1 MRCFLTLILILV
13 SVHGYAEAPY
23 SGGATTVFK
32 KDHNA
37 YSMPAKNLS
46 LISRESFFVGNA
58 FFTNPWVAAPATV
71 STRDGLGPLFN
82 ANACQSCH
90 VKDGR
95 GRPPAEGEAFAS
107 MLIKIGSTTVR
118 QGDSRYGT
126 QFHLLSIPGVEA
138 EGLVNLE
145 WQSYSWTSESGETFH
160 LRKPHYQFSELKYGE
175 LEETSFFGGRTAP
188 AMIGL
193 GLLEAVPEDTLIALE
208 AAQTKLGVSGR
219 INWLYDKMN
228 NQKVAGRFGWKASQP
243 SVKKQAAIAFA
254 EDMGLTSSVVPES
267 NCQPQQLD
275 CLLAPKGGDLE
286 VSDQILELVSFYS
299 STLAVPARRN
309 IEDPTVI
316 AGEARFQQVGCNA
329 CHTET
334 LMTGDQSSI
343 SELRQQEIHPYTDL
357 LLHDLGEDLSDQ
369 NNEGNASGLEW
380 RTAPLWGIGLLQSVN
395 GHQQLLH
402 DGRARGVEEAILW
415 HGGEAKA
422 SRRAYLSLSLEQ
434 RQELLQFVES
444 L

>member
-1 MRCFLTLILILV
+1 MRRFLTLTLFLM
-13 SVHGYAEAPY
+13 SVQGYAEVPY

-32 KDHNA
+32 EDHNA

-46 LISRESFFVGNA
+46 LVSRESFFVGNA
-58 FFTNPWVAAPATV
+58 FFKNPWVAAPATV

-90 VKDGR
+90 IKDGR
-95 GRPPAEGEAFAS
+95 GRPPSEGEAFAS
-107 MLIKIGSTTVR
+107 MLIKIGSTTAQ

-138 EGLVNLE
+138 EGSVSLE
-145 WQSYSWTSESGETFH
+145 WQAYSWTSEAGETFH
-160 LRKPHYQFSELKYGE
+160 LRKPDYQFSKLKYGE
-175 LEETSFFGGRTAP
+175 LDETSVFSGRTAP

-193 GLLEAVPEDTLIALE
+193 GLLEAVPEASLLTLE
-208 AAQTKLGVSGR
+208 AAQAKLGVSGR
-219 INWLYDKMN
+219 IHWVYDKTN
-228 NQKVAGRFGWKASQP
+228 KQRVAGRFGWKASQP
-243 SVKKQAAIAFA
+243 TVKKQAASAFA

-267 NCQPQQLD
+267 NCQPQQVD
-275 CLLAPKGGDLE
+275 CLQAPAGGDPE
-286 VSDQILELVSFYS
+286 VSDQILDLVSFYS

-309 IEDPTVI
+309 SQDAAII
-316 AGEARFQQVGCNA
+316 AGEAKFRQAGCNA
-329 CHTET
+329 CHMET
-334 LMTGDQSSI
+334 LTTGDQSNI
-343 SELRQQEIHPYTDL
+343 TELNRQEIHPYTDL
-357 LLHDLGEDLSDQ
+357 LLHDLGEGLGDQ
-369 NNEGNASGLEW
+369 HNDGDALGVEW
-380 RTAPLWGIGLLQSVN
+380 RTAPLWGIGLLQAVN

-422 SRRAYLSLSLEQ
+422 SRQAYLSLSLEQ

>member
-1 MRCFLTLILILV
+1 MRRLLTLILVLV
-13 SVHGYAEAPY
+13 SVQGYAEAPY

-32 KDHNA
+32 EDHNA

-46 LISRESFFVGNA
+46 LISRESFSVGNS

-90 VKDGR
+90 IKDGR
-95 GRPPAEGEAFAS
+95 GRPPLAGEAFAS
-107 MLIKIGSTTVR
+107 MLIKVGSSISD

-126 QFHLLSIPGVEA
+126 QFHQRSIPGVDA
-138 EGLVNLE
+138 EGSVNLQ
-145 WQSYSWTSESGETFH
+145 WQSTTFTSAAGEVFQ
-160 LRKPHYQFSELKYGE
+160 LRKPYYQFSDLKYGE

-193 GLLEAVPEDTLIALE
+193 GLLEAIPEDTLIALE
-208 AAQTKLGVSGR
+208 KAQAELGVSGR
-219 INWLYDKMN
+219 IHWLYDKTN
-228 NQKVAGRFGWKASQP
+228 KHRIAGRFGWKASQP

-254 EDMGLTSSVVPES
+254 EDMGLMSTIVPDS
-267 NCQPQQLD
+267 NCQPQQLS
-275 CLLAPKGGDLE
+275 CVRAPTGGSPE

-309 IEDPTVI
+309 IDNPEII
-316 AGEARFQQVGCNA
+316 AGESRFNQVGCNA
-329 CHTET
+329 CHTT
-334 LMTGDQSSI
+334 RLMTGDQSHI
-343 SELRQQEIHPYTDL
+343 AVLREQEIHPYTDL
-357 LLHDLGEDLSDQ
+357 LLHDLGEGLSDQ
-369 NNEGNASGLEW
+369 QNEDDASGREW
-380 RTAPLWGIGLLQSVN
+380 RTAPLWGIGLMQAVN

-415 HGGEAKA
+415 HAGEAKA
-422 SRRAYLSLSLEQ
+422 SRRAYLSLSEGQ
-434 RQELLQFVES
+434 RQELLQFVDS